1 MKKASLFFILTFFGV
16 QQPAT
21 GFFKN
26 DPIEVE
32 RNFWITLEN
41 DPYNA
46 KAFKKAIDSG
56 IEIDWLKLGSWI
68 IESFFKSVAEYRHGV
83 VKRPLPFFPNAS
95 LFILLNSWESGL
107 NKIRSNAQIH
117 NKCEEDQRSHI
128 LLYERPSEL
137 LQRLIKIC
145 ESIEDESTKNL
156 YKSGIELMSDWIEQT
171 QTKEDEIM
179 KKISKL

>member
-41 DPYNA
+41 
-46 KAFKKAIDSG
+46 
-56 IEIDWLKLGSWI
+56 DWLKLGSWI